1 MRAFAGVMVAL
12 ACLSAPHAQADDP
25 IILRVVDNSI
35 PDPLTS
41 QPGDPAE
48 GRKVMLD
55 RRLGNCVS
63 CHQVSAL
70 SEADF
75 QGDIGP
81 SLDGV
86 GKRYTTAQLR
96 RILAKRHIAK
106 GRFLW
111 HCVWLSG
118 LAPTNTSQAG
128 RSNRWAANWRRKPAA
143 KLRAKAS
150 LRDGRSLS
158 AR

>member
-12 ACLSAPHAQADDP
+12 ACLSAPHAQADNP
-25 IILRVVDNSI
+25 IILKVVDNSI

-70 SEADF
+70 READF

-81 SLDGV
+81 SLGGV
-86 GKRYTTAQLR
+86 GKLYTTAQLR
-96 RILAKRHIAK
+96 LILANPKLMFPGAVMPAFHVNTGLNRVLPEYAGKPILTAQQVEDVIA
-106 GRFLW
+106 FLKT
-111 HCVWLSG
+111 L
-118 LAPTNTSQAG
+118 
-128 RSNRWAANWRRKPAA
+128 
-143 KLRAKAS
+143 
-150 LRDGRSLS
+150 D
-158 AR
+158 